1 MGEVEC
7 GSVGIRS
14 GGGGAD
20 EGILLDGTVDWSSVV
35 AMAGRA
41 VAVCC

>member
-1 MGEVEC
+1 MGEGEC
-7 GSVGIRS
+7 GSVGIK
-14 GGGGAD
+14 GGSGGAD
-20 EGILLDGTVDWSSVV
+20 AGILLDGTLDWPSVV

>member
-1 MGEVEC
+1 MGEGGC
-7 GSVGIRS
+7 GVGIRG

-20 EGILLDGTVDWSSVV
+20 EGILLDGNWSSVV

>member
-1 MGEVEC
+1 MGEGEC
-7 GSVGIRS
+7 GNVGIGG

-20 EGILLDGTVDWSSVV
+20 EGIHLDWTVNWPSVA

-41 VAVCC
+41 VAVCF